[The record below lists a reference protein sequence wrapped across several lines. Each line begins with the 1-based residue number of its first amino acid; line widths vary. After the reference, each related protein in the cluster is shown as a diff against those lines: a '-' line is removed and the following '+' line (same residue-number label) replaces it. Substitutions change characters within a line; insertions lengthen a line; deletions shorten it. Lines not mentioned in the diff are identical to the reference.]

1 MTIYIARARQWRVV
15 VGVHYYIFPDC
26 RVPIVFWYTHT
37 VGIKKVKNVR
47 HDVQLFRFALTRE
60 SIVTRECVCVCL
72 FFILYFLPFPSD
84 RADCGIDFG
93 RRICAGTPRVRDK
106 SIKLTMWLR
115 RQIFRRTNGGDM
127 ISDLNR
133 PRADAAGRRDIIRLR
148 RRRREKAGKKGYSG
162 RRRKKKIK
170 TKCAHI

>member
-1 MTIYIARARQWRVV
+1 VTGGCRCTLLYFSRLQSTYSVLVHTHGGNKKSQKRPSRRAVISVRS
-15 VGVHYYIFPDC
+15 
-26 RVPIVFWYTHT
+26 YT
-37 VGIKKVKNVR
+37 GIDR
-47 HDVQLFRFALTRE
+47 YE
-60 SIVTRECVCVCL
+60 RECVCVCL

-133 PRADAAGRRDIIRLR
+133 PRADAVGRRDIIRLR
-148 RRRREKAGKKGYSG
+148 RRRREKAGKKVYSG

-170 TKCAHI
+170 TKCAHT